1 MDIETFQDLP
11 AEEVARLVRA
21 SGSRVCVFPINGT
34 RRWFLLEAEG
44 EQDYM
49 DKTASRHIEVYRM
62 LFAHGLDTLLAPM
75 FGPDLMERGPEYVE
89 LAVDGLARLA
99 THPDFLELYQECG
112 LRVRFYGDYRKIFS
126 TTPHAHVVD
135 LFDQITAQTMNNDR
149 GRLFFGVFANNAA
162 ETTAEL
168 AIHHYRQHGQ
178 SPGERQLVEMYY
190 GEQVGP
196 ANLFI
201 GFDKFSAFDMPLIA
215 SDNTDLYFTV
225 SPSLYLTQRQLRA
238 ILYDHIYLRQVP
250 EPDYEDLPASAVAA
264 MKDFYHDNAETVL
277 GLGTL
282 RDGIWYPRL
291 AGPS

>member
-1 MDIETFQDLP
+1 MEIETFQDLP
-11 AEEVARLVRA
+11 VEEVARLVRA
-21 SGSRVCVFPINGT
+21 NGPKVCVFPINGT

-44 EQDYM
+44 RQDYM
-49 DKTASRHIEVYRM
+49 DLTASRHIEIYRM

-99 THPDFLELYQECG
+99 THPDFLKLYQDCS
-112 LRVRFYGDYRKIFS
+112 LRVRFYGDYRKIFAP
-126 TTPHAHVVD
+126 TPHAHVVD
-135 LFDQITAQTMNNDR
+135 LFDQITAQTMENDR

-162 ETTAEL
+162 ETIAEL
-168 AIHHYRQHGQ
+168 SIHYYRQHSR
-178 SPGERQLVEMYY
+178 SPDERQLVEMYY

-196 ANLFI
+196 ASLFI

-225 SPSLYLTQRQLRA
+225 SPSLYLAQRQLRA

-250 EPDYEDLPASAVAA
+250 EPDYEGLPASAVAA
-264 MKDFYHDNAETVL
+264 MKDFYRANAETVL
-277 GLGTL
+277 GLGVL
-282 RDGIWYPRL
+282 RDGIWYP
-291 AGPS
+291 A